1 MAGGSSNISKTYH
14 MIRVRVPL
22 DIHAVACSG
31 SGAFALATPLR
42 VRDLLSLA
50 VREALGTRAPADK
63 CTRNLRTT
71 LLGLSAGRFTVE
83 IDGRA
88 YDDADSVVVCAQTVD
103 VRFFLPSRRAVSHAE
118 LA

>member
-1 MAGGSSNISKTYH
+1 MGKFMD

-22 DIHAVACSG
+22 DLHAVSSSR

-50 VREALGTRAPADK
+50 VREAIGSRAPADK
-63 CTRNLRTT
+63 FARSLRAT
-71 LLGLSAGRFTVE
+71 LHGLSAGRFTVD
-83 IDGRA
+83 INGRLF
-88 YDDADSVVVCAQTVD
+88 DDAEAVVVCGDVAD
-103 VRFFLPSRRAVSHAE
+103 VRFFIPARRPVPQTE

>member
-1 MAGGSSNISKTYH
+1 MGKTYL

-22 DIHAVACSG
+22 DLHAVTCNG

-63 CTRNLRTT
+63 FARGMRST
-71 LLGLSAGRFTVE
+71 LHGLSSGRFTVE
-83 IDGRA
+83 INGRLFS
-88 YDDADSVVVCAQTVD
+88 DADAVVVCGDVAD
-103 VRFFLPSRRAVSHAE
+103 VRFFIPSRRPVTHSE